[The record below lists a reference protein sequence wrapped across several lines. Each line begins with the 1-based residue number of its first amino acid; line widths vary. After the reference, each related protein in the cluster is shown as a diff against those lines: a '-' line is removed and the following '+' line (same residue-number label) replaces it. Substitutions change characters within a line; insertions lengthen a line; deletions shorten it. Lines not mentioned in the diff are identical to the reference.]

1 MTQGHGL
8 RMAQAAR
15 KRIRLKR
22 KPGVKW
28 QQCGCLY
35 AINHTLRRVQ
45 RIVRQSRA
53 RGFDRRLMR
62 ACVFQVGAVYA
73 RWPHTFALRNQIL
86 CKGYGPPRKVTLH
99 HAVNQPDPLRR

>member
-15 KRIRLKR
+15 KRIRLKGE
-22 KPGVKW
+22 PGVRW

-35 AINHTLRRVQ
+35 VINHTLRRVQ

-62 ACVFQVGAVYA
+62 ACVFQVSAVYA
-73 RWPHTFALRNQIL
+73 RWPHT
-86 CKGYGPPRKVTLH
+86 KVTLH